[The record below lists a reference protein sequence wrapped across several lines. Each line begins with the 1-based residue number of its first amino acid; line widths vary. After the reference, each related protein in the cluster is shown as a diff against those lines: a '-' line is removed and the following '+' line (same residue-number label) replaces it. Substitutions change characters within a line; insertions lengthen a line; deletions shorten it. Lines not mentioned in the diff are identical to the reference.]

1 MKKTWFGIGFL
12 GIFLSLFFFYPFL
25 SHINALGIQDWDY
38 FMASNEFTRISL
50 LTFKQFPLWN
60 PYHCGG
66 FPHFANPEI
75 SVVSIHILFVLLF
88 GTVVGIK
95 ISILFHSILAFIG
108 FFLLSK
114 HYKLSSFGALFASL
128 LFTFS
133 GITGSFLFGGMI
145 SFIIFSYTPFI
156 VLFYIKGEMN
166 RIWIFVS
173 ALIFSLGY
181 YYGYHVPLPLMVFIF
196 FYSFIQLIR
205 TKNSIHIWNFI
216 AFTLLFILFCLPKLL
231 LSFQLLSLYPRISND
246 FSGYTIP
253 GLFYFLLS
261 HRQNLFGDM
270 GTTGYTYGIDE
281 NSLYVGIVPFL
292 LFCFFSIRNGKQVK
306 KHLLLIVLLIC
317 MVFLMLG
324 NQILPSLYNLLKT
337 LPFFSSFRVAQRF
350 RFDFI
355 IPFAL
360 LAGMGLDRL
369 LSLKIVKQYRQPLFI
384 GIFLFV
390 FIDLMIFNQRNF
402 LSKTLVFND
411 YYSAVFKLPFI
422 LKTTPHYNVSYIP
435 GLVPRIHQNNSTST
449 PSSFEFI
456 SLRMGIGTAD
466 CYNVF
471 DPKIFARSNSDPHYK
486 GEWYTQ
492 QDSRVISL
500 IKWTPQEISLSLA
513 KKNSQLKEDI
523 LILNQNYFPG
533 WYVKRGTM
541 LTEAENTNGL
551 ISTRI
556 HEEKTIQFIYLP
568 YRALGEMLKFR

>member
-1 MKKTWFGIGFL
+1 M
-12 GIFLSLFFFYPFL
+12 
-25 SHINALGIQDWDY
+25 
-38 FMASNEFTRISL
+38 
-50 LTFKQFPLWN
+50 
-60 PYHCGG
+60 
-66 FPHFANPEI
+66 
-75 SVVSIHILFVLLF
+75 
-88 GTVVGIK
+88 
-95 ISILFHSILAFIG
+95 
-108 FFLLSK
+108 
-114 HYKLSSFGALFASL
+114 
-128 LFTFS
+128 
-133 GITGSFLFGGMI
+133 
-145 SFIIFSYTPFI
+145 
-156 VLFYIKGEMN
+156 
-166 RIWIFVS
+166 
-173 ALIFSLGY
+173 
-181 YYGYHVPLPLMVFIF
+181 
-196 FYSFIQLIR
+196 
-205 TKNSIHIWNFI
+205 
-216 AFTLLFILFCLPKLL
+216 
-231 LSFQLLSLYPRISND
+231 ND

-402 LSKTLVFND
+402 LSKTL
-411 YYSAVFKLPFI
+411 I
-422 LKTTPHYNVSYIP
+422 LKNITKESPRQFKQTAFFSDAIEYYPNSIP
-435 GLVPRIHQNNSTST
+435 RD
-449 PSSFEFI
+449 FEH
-456 SLRMGIGTAD
+456 T
-466 CYNVF
+466 
-471 DPKIFARSNSDPHYK
+471 KIFEPWSAEYKALRNNIGVINCSYTLTGTVAAISSTNSAYK

-568 YRALGEMLKFR
+568 YRALGKGFLTIFHIMR